1 MVPRLVEVGYI
12 DILHTKWNIFNLERF
27 KYTLLRNTLRSRLF
41 IHLFIAAVKGY
52 LLYFSK

>member
-1 MVPRLVEVGYI
+1 MVPWLVEVGYI
-12 DILHTKWNIFNLERF
+12 DILHTQWNIFNLERF